1 VSISVSL
8 PARRDRRPRARFD
21 VGQHPP
27 TFGAQVAFGELQLEA
42 IATVHGIETYGLR
55 ASVADRTLAYTADTG
70 PCQALERLAA
80 GSDLLVCEAF
90 LSPGGPFEVTAET
103 NAISLTPEQAGQAAA
118 AGGAARLVL
127 THLPPGAD
135 GDQAR
140 ELAATAYGGEVE
152 VAAQGRRFELP
163 PGG

>member
-1 VSISVSL
+1 M
-8 PARRDRRPRARFD
+8 ARVVD
-21 VGQHPP
+21 VVEL
-27 TFGAQVAFGELQLEA
+27 TDGAQADFGGLQLEA

-55 ASVADRTLAYTADTG
+55 ATIADRTLAYTADTG

-80 GSDLLVCEAF
+80 GTDLFVCESF

-103 NAISLTPEQAGQAAA
+103 NATSLTPEQAGQAAA

-135 GDQAR
+135 GGRAR
-140 ELAATAYGGEVE
+140 ELAATAYGGEIE